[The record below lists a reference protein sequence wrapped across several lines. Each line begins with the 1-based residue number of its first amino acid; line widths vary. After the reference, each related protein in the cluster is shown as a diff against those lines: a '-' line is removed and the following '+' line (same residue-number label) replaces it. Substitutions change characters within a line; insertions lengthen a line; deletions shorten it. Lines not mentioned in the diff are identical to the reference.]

1 MATAAL
7 FENAYERK
15 DIYRWN
21 GTERDARSLTCS
33 SHAFSQK
40 KPEDYPSPHASLSY
54 LPRDFLWICVLF
66 FYLFIGNM
74 ENFLVSNL
82 RAKWAR
88 FYQHGKLFYKFKDL
102 QCCLVFPVINCIS
115 IIIFLLRIKYPY
127 LTLH

>member
-40 KPEDYPSPHASLSY
+40 KPEDYPSPHPSLSY
-54 LPRDFLWICVLF
+54 LSRDFLWICVLF
-66 FYLFIGNM
+66 FYLFIGNI
-74 ENFLVSNL
+74 
-82 RAKWAR
+82 
-88 FYQHGKLFYKFKDL
+88 YGKLLGFKLASEMSEILSAREIIL
-102 QCCLVFPVINCIS
+102 QI
-115 IIIFLLRIKYPY
+115 
-127 LTLH
+127 